1 MSNSRFDKLLEMLDQ
16 QPDDLF
22 LQYALA
28 MEYLGMGKATE
39 AEKQFRAIL
48 LVDVHHVASYYQLGK
63 LLEGTNETEAIQ
75 VYEKGMAE
83 AKIKNDLKTVNEFRS
98 ALDELL
104 Y

>member
-22 LQYALA
+22 LQYAVG
-28 MEYLGMGKATE
+28 MEYLGMGKPEE
-39 AEKQFRAIL
+39 AEKQFRGIL
-48 LVDVHHVASYYQLGK
+48 LADVHHVASYYQLGK
-63 LLEGTNETEAIQ
+63 LLEGRDEAEAIQ